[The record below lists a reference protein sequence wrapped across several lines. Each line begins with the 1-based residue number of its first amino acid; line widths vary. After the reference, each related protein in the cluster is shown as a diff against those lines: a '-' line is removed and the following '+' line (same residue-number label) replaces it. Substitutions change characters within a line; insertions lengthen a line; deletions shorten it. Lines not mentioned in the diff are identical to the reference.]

1 MKAAICT
8 RYGPPEVLE
17 LREVPKPRPKR
28 GEILVRVVASTVN
41 SGDVRVRGL
50 KVEGLLKVVMRL
62 VLGFRKPRKPV
73 LGTVFSGVVEE
84 AGSDVSTFKIGDAV
98 FGMTGFSFG
107 THAEY
112 LIISQEGNVLQM
124 PSNATFEEAA
134 AILFGGH
141 TAIYFLNKA
150 KLSTELGK
158 RILVIGA
165 TGSIGT
171 SAIQIAK
178 CYGAHVTAVCSS
190 SGRSVVENLGI
201 SDIVVHDK
209 EDFLNLP
216 ARFDFIF
223 DAIGKT
229 SKKQCRL
236 LLKKGAV
243 YQTVGG
249 MEAASESIDQLKILK
264 TLFEM
269 GFLKAV
275 IDRTYSLDEIVE
287 AHRYVDTGRKK
298 GNVVLKVS
306 EVQT

>member
-1 MKAAICT
+1 
-8 RYGPPEVLE
+8 
-17 LREVPKPRPKR
+17 
-28 GEILVRVVASTVN
+28 
-41 SGDVRVRGL
+41 
-50 KVEGLLKVVMRL
+50 
-62 VLGFRKPRKPV
+62 
-73 LGTVFSGVVEE
+73 
-84 AGSDVSTFKIGDAV
+84 
-98 FGMTGFSFG
+98 MTGFSFG

>member
-1 MKAAICT
+1 MFS
-8 RYGPPEVLE
+8 V
-17 LREVPKPRPKR
+17 
-28 GEILVRVVASTVN
+28 
-41 SGDVRVRGL
+41 GD
-50 KVEGLLKVVMRL
+50 K
-62 VLGFRKPRKPV
+62 
-73 LGTVFSGVVEE
+73 
-84 AGSDVSTFKIGDAV
+84 V

-112 LIISQEGNVLQM
+112 VVISQEDNVLEM
-124 PSNATFEEAA
+124 PGNASFEEAA

-141 TAIYFLNKA
+141 TALYFLEKA

-178 CYGAHVTAVCSS
+178 CYGARVTAVCSS
-190 SGRSVVENLGI
+190 AGKSVVESLGI
-201 SDIVVHDK
+201 TDIVVHDK

-216 ARFDFIF
+216 TRFDFIF
-223 DAIGKT
+223 DAVGKT
-229 SKKQCRL
+229 TKEQCKP
-236 LLKKGAV
+236 LLKKGGV
-243 YQTVGG
+243 YKTVGG
-249 MEAASESIDQLKILK
+249 LDAASESIGQLRVLK
-264 TLFEM
+264 TLFEI

-298 GNVVLKVS
+298 GNVVLQIS
-306 EVQT
+306 EVQS